1 MIGKFFYI
9 PKPKKFSI
17 PNRYYDPEKEEREE
31 REKRIREELG
41 IAQEKDPERPY
52 VPNIRGQFR
61 RAAEKN
67 AKISDDD
74 RRKSNS
80 RLIGLIILL
89 VLIVYLFFYSNLFS

>member
-1 MIGKFFYI
+1 MIGKFFHV

-41 IAQEKDPERPY
+41 IPVPKDPEKPY
-52 VPNIRGQFR
+52 VPNIRGKFR
-61 RAAEKN
+61 MAAEMN
-67 AKISDDD
+67 AKISSDD

-80 RLIGLIILL
+80 RLIGLILLL
-89 VLIVYLFFYSNLFS
+89 VLIIYLFFFSNLFS